1 MGLNGPYMSETEI
14 TSMRLRIEGSVQAVG
29 YRNFM
34 IEEARK
40 LGVDG
45 WVRNRSDGS
54 VEALVSGETKAVESL
69 IAACARGPEGSRIK
83 HIDLEKVDPP
93 AEKGFS
99 RRPSV

>member
-1 MGLNGPYMSETEI
+1 MSEMEI
-14 TSMRLRIEGSVQAVG
+14 TSLRLRIEGHVQAVG

-54 VEALVSGETKAVESL
+54 VEALVSGETKAVEAL
-69 IAACARGPEGSRIK
+69 IAACARGPEGTRIK
-83 HIDLEKVDPP
+83 HIDMETVETP

-99 RRPSV
+99 RRPSL